1 MISQSDLEQA
11 IAECLGTR
19 NPDVNT
25 CLKLSAFYT
34 IKDHLFPPPKET
46 DFSFSPPAVVSEA
59 YVDYQGKSEFMQAVD
74 GRPASEAWAII
85 DELMD
90 TLAVIYPRLYE
101 GVMRKLL

>member
-1 MISQSDLEQA
+1 MITERDLDQA
-11 IAECLGTR
+11 IAECVGVR

-34 IKDHLFPPPKET
+34 IKDHLFPMPKEEG
-46 DFSFSPPAVVSEA
+46 FSFAPPAVSES
-59 YVDYQGKSEFMQAVD
+59 YVDYQGKSEFMQVVE
-74 GRPASEAWAII
+74 GRPASEVWAIV